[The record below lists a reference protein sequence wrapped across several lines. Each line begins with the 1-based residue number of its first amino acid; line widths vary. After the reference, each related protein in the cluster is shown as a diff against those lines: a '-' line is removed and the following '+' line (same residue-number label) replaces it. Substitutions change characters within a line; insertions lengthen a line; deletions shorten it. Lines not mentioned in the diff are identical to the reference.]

1 MDSKIP
7 LQCSLTLFA
16 SLGVIL
22 LSPALASAHALE
34 AIVRVTDTVVIIEA
48 GYDDDT
54 PAPSAQVVIR
64 DANQRIVYE
73 GTTDERGLCTFSLP
87 PAGRYVAEVT
97 STGHRATVEFTIDN
111 APAEYQSWRPNRRA
125 GLILGAGGLLVLV
138 MISWWRLQRRQRHP
152 RNSPPMDTNQEG
164 GLT

>member
-7 LQCSLTLFA
+7 LRCSLTLFA

-22 LSPALASAHALE
+22 LSPDLASAHALE

-54 PAPSAQVVIR
+54 PAPSAKIVIQ
-64 DANQRIVYE
+64 DTNGQTVYE
-73 GTTDERGLCTFSLP
+73 GTTDERGLCTISLLP
-87 PAGRYVAEVT
+87 PGTYVAEVT
-97 STGHRATVEFTIDN
+97 STGHRARVEFAIEN
-111 APAEYQSWRPNRRA
+111 APAKYHSWRPNRRA
-125 GLILGAGGLLVLV
+125 GLVLGVSGLLVLV
-138 MISWWRLQRRQRHP
+138 IISWWRLQRRQRHP
-152 RNSPPMDTNQEG
+152 RNSPPMDTKLRG